1 MQNGIMLPSVE
12 DKKKYREQ
20 RVMSYI
26 SSAKNGATLYGF
38 VQMVSTKMLR
48 RSCNC

>member
-1 MQNGIMLPSVE
+1 MQNGKMLPSIE
-12 DKKKYREQ
+12 DKKKYTEQ
-20 RVMSYI
+20 KVMSHI
-26 SSAKNGATLYGF
+26 SAAKIEDTLYGF